1 MSDNI
6 LKVLNSEE
14 ELKFMPLKGAIK
26 LKLSGSYFPYALN
39 EHITLKRIHNKDG
52 LNHYARS
59 YSDMFRIDEFRTE
72 EIDIEYKDGVITI
85 IPKEALQDNSKYALY
100 IDSGLMSISNVHQIN
115 GNDANL
121 ISSSVNDKDVLIKAS
136 SGFLNDANKIF
147 VASVSI
153 DGQLVENSKLI
164 TVPSDINI
172 RGVDISFKDGFVPH
186 IGDEISITVT
196 ASQILDKDFKLE
208 FGTGTASPLEDKTP
222 KSTSGRIGE
231 SDLKEFYNG
240 LNGSGAATTTTADGT
255 TKSSALYRLEVRQP
269 SKALIVFDK
278 EIDKNTTDI
287 NSFDVEFME
296 AFDNYHLSM
305 MGLYELPKY
314 ILEFSIIR
322 AGKVLQIELI
332 QNVDPSAPDVI
343 RRWKE

>member
-6 LKVLNSEE
+6 LKVLNSED

-39 EHITLKRIHNKDG
+39 EHISLKRIHNKEG
-52 LNHYARS
+52 INHYSKS
-59 YSDMFRIDEFRTE
+59 YSDMFRIDEFRKE
-72 EIDIEYKDGVITI
+72 EVDVEYKDGVITI
-85 IPKEALQDNSKYALY
+85 IPKEMFQDNSKYALY

-115 GNDANL
+115 GNDTDL
-121 ISSSVNDKDVLIKAS
+121 ISSTLNDKNVLIKVS
-136 SGFLNDANKIF
+136 SGFLNENNKIF

-153 DGQLVENSKLI
+153 EGQLVENSKLI
-164 TVPSDINI
+164 TVPSNINI
-172 RGVDISFKDGFVPH
+172 RGVDISFKDGFTPH

-240 LNGSGAATTTTADGT
+240 LSGSNTAKTTDGVTT
-255 TKSSALYRLEVRQP
+255 SSVSYRLEVRQP
-269 SKALIVFDK
+269 SKAMIVFDK

-322 AGKVLQIELI
+322 GGKVLQIELI
-332 QNVDPSAPDVI
+332 QNVDPSAPNVI

>member
-26 LKLSGSYFPYALN
+26 LKLSGSYSPYALN

-59 YSDMFRIDEFRTE
+59 YSDMFRIDEFRNE
-72 EIDIEYKDGVITI
+72 EIDVEYKDGVII
-85 IPKEALQDNSKYALY
+85 IVPKESLQDNSKYALY

-115 GNDANL
+115 GNDTDL
-121 ISSSVNDKDVLIKAS
+121 ISSSVNDKDVLIKIS
-136 SGFLNDANKIF
+136 SEFLNGANKIF
-147 VASVSI
+147 VASISI
-153 DGQLVENSKLI
+153 DGQLVDNSKLI

-172 RGVDISFKDGFVPH
+172 RDINISFKDGFVPH

-240 LNGSGAATTTTADGT
+240 LSGSNTAKTTDGVTT
-255 TKSSALYRLEVRQP
+255 SSVSYKLEVRQP
-269 SKALIVFDK
+269 SKAMIVFDK
-278 EIDKNTTDI
+278 EIDKETTDI

-332 QNVDPSAPDVI
+332 QNVDLSAPDVI